1 MKALKDMTIEEKKA
15 EYKKDLARAL
25 ALGCTKAQ
33 VREYVEGCIRS
44 ADEEDDRSD
53 ADIALEAISAFIIM
67 TEVAKEEEEEE
78 EDYGP
83 SLHQAMARD
92 NEAAA
97 DSSCDYDYEP

>member
-67 TEVAKEEEEEE
+67 TEVAKEDEE